1 MSNFKVFNG
10 FGIKPSKSYT
20 AAGWDFYVPNVIDE
34 EKKKVASVCKA
45 CKESTGDVSARR

>member
-20 AAGWDFYVPNVIDE
+20 AAGWDFYVPNVINE
-34 EKKKVASVCKA
+34 EKKKVAY
-45 CKESTGDVSARR
+45 